1 MEEEFYATI
10 KLSSGEELISKV
22 CYMVDEDSLLMEN
35 PLLVDRVTSKKA
47 GKQLDGFSLKEWIAS
62 SYDDMF
68 IIQMDKVLT
77 ISELDERVKLYYIM
91 NVNNINSDDVEE
103 QKSNE
108 LSREMGY
115 LGSVEETKKKLEA
128 LFNKS

>member
-1 MEEEFYATI
+1 MEDEFYATI

-22 CYMVDEDSLLMEN
+22 CYMTDEDSLLMEN
-35 PLLVDRVTSKKA
+35 PLLVNRVSTKKG
-47 GKQLDGFSLKEWIAS
+47 GKQIDGFSLKEWICS

-77 ISELDERVKLYYIM
+77 ISELDERVRLYYIM
-91 NVNNINSDDVEE
+91 NVKNIDLDEPES
-103 QKSNE
+103 KTNE
-108 LSREMGY
+108 ISREMGY

>member
-1 MEEEFYATI
+1 MMEEEFYATI

-35 PLLVDRVTSKKA
+35 PLLVDRVTTKKA
-47 GKQLDGFSLKEWIAS
+47 GKQIDGFSLKEWICS

-77 ISELDERVKLYYIM
+77 ISELDERVRLYYIM
-91 NVNNINSDDVEE
+91 NVKNIDSDEPE
-103 QKSNE
+103 SKTNE
-108 LSREMGY
+108 ISREMGY

>member
-1 MEEEFYATI
+1 
-10 KLSSGEELISKV
+10 
-22 CYMVDEDSLLMEN
+22 
-35 PLLVDRVTSKKA
+35 
-47 GKQLDGFSLKEWIAS
+47 
-62 SYDDMF
+62 MF

>member
-1 MEEEFYATI
+1 MEDEFYATI

-22 CYMVDEDSLLMEN
+22 CYMTDEDSLLMEN
-35 PLLVDRVTSKKA
+35 PLLVNRVSTKKG
-47 GKQLDGFSLKEWIAS
+47 GKQIDGFSLKEWICS

-77 ISELDERVKLYYIM
+77 ISELDERVRLYYIM
-91 NVNNINSDDVEE
+91 NVKNIDSDEPE
-103 QKSNE
+103 SKTNE
-108 LSREMGY
+108 ISREMGY

>member
-1 MEEEFYATI
+1 MEDEFYATI
-10 KLSSGEELISKV
+10 KLSSGEELVSKV

-47 GKQLDGFSLKEWIAS
+47 GKQIEGFSLKEWIAS

-77 ISELDERVKLYYIM
+77 ISELDERIKLYYMM
-91 NVNNINSDDVEE
+91 NVNNINSSDSEE
-103 QKSNE
+103 QKTNE
-108 LSREMGY
+108 ISREMGY